1 MYYTII
7 KIILIIILIKK
18 LLSIYQNQWN
28 SENSWLI
35 LFHLQIAFTE
45 KLFQNF
51 VTKLYVF
58 FYIKKNMNES
68 NK

>member
-28 SENSWLI
+28 NENSWLI
-35 LFHLQIAFTE
+35 LFHLQIAFAK